1 MIVAFPRRNFTLV
14 RKITTSISLPP
25 MNSRRYRWLVLPML
39 LAGCVPDAADQ
50 PFVLVANLQDL
61 MSTVVDPA
69 ADVYWDAVGWIID
82 ASGTTEIRPESP
94 EEWEAV
100 RNAAYQVAESGNL
113 MMMQGRAIPEEAFHT
128 YAQAMVDIGR
138 KAIEVAEA
146 RDPMAVFD
154 VGAEMYAVCTGC
166 HATYALE
173 TLRPGAQIGG
183 G

>member
-1 MIVAFPRRNFTLV
+1 MKTKRTHWLL
-14 RKITTSISLPP
+14 LPI
-25 MNSRRYRWLVLPML
+25 L
-39 LAGCVPDAADQ
+39 LSGCMAGDEPYT
-50 PFVLVANLQDL
+50 PVANLQEL
-61 MSTVVDPA
+61 MATVVDPA
-69 ADVYWDAVGWIID
+69 ADFYWDAVGWIVD
-82 ASGTTEIRPESP
+82 STGTEEIRPRSP
-94 EEWEAV
+94 EEWDLV
-100 RNAAYQVAESGNL
+100 RNAAFVVAESGNL

-173 TLRPGAQIGG
+173 TIRPGG
-183 G
+183 

>member
-1 MIVAFPRRNFTLV
+1 M
-14 RKITTSISLPP
+14 
-25 MNSRRYRWLVLPML
+25 
-39 LAGCVPDAADQ
+39 
-50 PFVLVANLQDL
+50 LVADLPDL

-82 ASGTTEIRPESP
+82 ENGTEEIRPRSP
-94 EEWEAV
+94 EEWDLV
-100 RNAAYQVAESGNL
+100 RNAAFVVAESGNL
-113 MMMQGRAIPEEAFHT
+113 MMMQGRAIDEEAFST
-128 YAQAMVDIGR
+128 YAQAMVDVGR
-138 KAIEVAEA
+138 RAIEVAEA
-146 RDPMAVFD
+146 RDEMAVFD